1 MKRTFWAT
9 VLLCCLFSVNAQK
22 RELGPL
28 PNMQPAP
35 NQSVNNI
42 QGLSATSA
50 FMVMDI
56 VNGKAGD
63 KEFASQYGIFTKNGT
78 SYVQAFVR
86 MAQGYSANDLAMY
99 GVKTKYQRGNMVS
112 VQIPVNQFIALSK
125 SGRCSLID
133 VGTKGRTTLDSA
145 RIVMGVDNVYNG
157 VNLPHGYD
165 GTGAI
170 VGIIDIGFEYG
181 HPAFYDSTGTTLRIK
196 RVWQQD
202 DSTGTAPTT
211 FGYGS
216 EYTSQAAI
224 LNVARSTASETHGT
238 HVAGI
243 AAGCGGNTAAMRKY
257 RGMAPNADI
266 VLVSTTL
273 TTACIYDGIEYIQEY
288 ALSVGKPCVINMS
301 IGNHAG
307 PHDGT
312 SNFDS
317 ACDTLMVYYPNKL
330 LLVGA
335 AGNEGEDKL
344 HIDKTFTASDTL
356 LYTILD
362 FNGSSAGFTYIDIW
376 GDDTS
381 TRFMAGIGIVDTTDG
396 SFDDASNYYFSW
408 ANSYADFTLTD
419 SDNQNTYCRVYQSNG
434 SSTNNGKN
442 NITFVVN
449 ANSQTHNNQKIIL
462 IVKAYAGNKI
472 NAWTSNGT
480 FTDCGFRVV
489 SEGNTNSTVGE
500 IGGTGH
506 SIISV
511 GSYSTRKTWTSTSGR
526 QANWTYIT
534 KGDLSYFSSHGPT
547 ADNRAKPDITAPG
560 EWIIA
565 PINRFNTSYAHSNYT
580 VATASFR
587 NNTEYYAAKQGTSMA
602 TPMVTGIMAL
612 WLQQDTAL
620 SFDSALVKLRRSAIT
635 DSYTGTIPAAGSNLW
650 GKGKINPMGGL
661 PYTAPTT
668 FTVTVTSNDTTK
680 GTVRGGGTY
689 TAGSTITIR
698 AIPHNGYRLVRW
710 NDNDTHATRQIT
722 VNSNMA
728 FTATFDEIPYV
739 ECPAI
744 TQFPW
749 YNTFDSDLSCWR
761 NVDADGDG
769 HKWSFMQ
776 VDTLA
781 FALSESFSV
790 LDSTYV
796 ALDPDNWLISRPF
809 VLPANA
815 QLNWS
820 AISYNTRYYNEHYS
834 VYISTTGNEPRN
846 FSTVLHSETLANSN
860 PTTRSKDLSQYAGQ
874 TVRIAF
880 RHHNCPD
887 VVALILY
894 NISVTQQQQP
904 QGIDEATAA
913 EPTIAT
919 NGLAITVSGVENEN
933 VRIIDTWGRIIVNGN
948 CDNGTYQMPAAGVYM
963 VQIGNRKAQ
972 KVVVSTAAR

>member
-1 MKRTFWAT
+1 MKHFVWAT
-9 VLLCCLFSVNAQK
+9 LLLCCLFSVNAQK

-28 PNMQPAP
+28 PNMQPAA
-35 NQSVNNI
+35 NQSVASAKS
-42 QGLSATSA
+42 LSCASA
-50 FMVMDI
+50 FMALDI
-56 VNGKAGD
+56 VEGKAHS
-63 KEFASQYGIFTKNGT
+63 KEFAEQYGIFTKNGID
-78 SYVQAFVR
+78 YVQAFVR
-86 MAQGYSANDLAMY
+86 MAPGYSADDLTAY
-99 GVKTKYQRGNMVS
+99 GVKTKYERGNILHM
-112 VQIPVNQFIALSK
+112 QIPVSQFLALSE

-133 VGTKGRTTLDSA
+133 VGTKAHTTLDSA
-145 RIVMGVDNVYNG
+145 RIVMGINNVYNG
-157 VNLPHGYD
+157 TNLPHGYD
-165 GTGAI
+165 GTGVI
-170 VGIIDIGFEYG
+170 VGVIDMGFEYG

-202 DSTGTAPTT
+202 DSNGTAPTT

-216 EYTSQAAI
+216 EYTSQSAI

-266 VLVSTTL
+266 VLVSSTL
-273 TTACIYDGIEYIQEY
+273 TNAAIYDAIEYIQEY

-301 IGNHAG
+301 LGSHSG

-312 SNFDS
+312 SNFDI
-317 ACDTLMVYYPNKL
+317 ACDSLLSDFPNKL
-330 LLVGA
+330 ILVGA

-344 HIDKTFTASDTL
+344 HLDKTFTASDTL
-356 LYTILD
+356 LYSILD
-362 FNGSSAGFTYIDIW
+362 FNGSSAGYTIIDIW

-381 TRFMAGIGIVDTTDG
+381 TRFMAGIGIVDTTTG
-396 SFDDASNYYFSW
+396 RFDDGSNYYFSW
-408 ANSYADFTLTD
+408 VNSYANFNLTD
-419 SDNQNTYCRVYQSNG
+419 SDNQTTYCRVYQDGTN
-434 SSTNNGKN
+434 TNNGKN
-442 NITFVVN
+442 NIAFIVN
-449 ANSQTHNNQKIIL
+449 ANYQTHNHQKIIL

-480 FTDCGFRVV
+480 FINCGFSSVT
-489 SEGNTNSTVGE
+489 EGNTTSTVGE
-500 IGGTGH
+500 LGGTGH
-506 SIISV
+506 SILTV
-511 GSYSTRKTWTSTSGR
+511 GSYATRKSWTSLSG
-526 QANWTYIT
+526 NPYSLSYIT

-547 ADNRAKPDITAPG
+547 ADNRVKPDITAPG

-565 PINRFNTSYAHSNYT
+565 PVNRYYSSYVRSAYS
-580 VATASFR
+580 VASATFR
-587 NNTEYYAAKQGTSMA
+587 NNTEYYAVMQGTSMA

-612 WLQQDTAL
+612 WMQQDTAL

-668 FTVTVTSNDTTK
+668 FTVTVTSNDTAK

-698 AIPHNGYRLVRW
+698 AIPRNGYRLVRW
-710 NDNDTHATRQIT
+710 SDNDTHATRQIT
-722 VNSNMA
+722 VNSNMS

-739 ECPAI
+739 ECSAI

-749 YNTFDSDLSCWR
+749 YNRFDSDLSCWR

-769 HKWSFMQ
+769 YKWTFMQ
-776 VDTLA
+776 HDTMK
-781 FALSESFSV
+781 FAVSESYSIF
-790 LDSTYV
+790 DSTYV

-834 VYISTTGNEPRN
+834 VHISTTGNEPQN
-846 FSTVLHSETLANSN
+846 FSTLLHSETLATSD
-860 PTTRSKDLSQYAGQ
+860 PTTRTKDLSQYAGQ

-887 VVALILY
+887 VVALILFD
-894 NISVTQQQQP
+894 ISITQQQQP

-913 EPTIAT
+913 DPTVTT
-919 NGLAITVSGVENEN
+919 NGLAITVSGVENET
-933 VRIIDTWGRIIVNGN
+933 VRIIDTWGRVIVNGN

-972 KVVVSTAAR
+972 KVVVTLAK

>member
-1 MKRTFWAT
+1 
-9 VLLCCLFSVNAQK
+9 
-22 RELGPL
+22 
-28 PNMQPAP
+28 MQPAP

-63 KEFASQYGIFTKNGT
+63 KEFASQYGFFTKNGT

-86 MAQGYSANDLAMY
+86 MAPGYSADDLAAY
-99 GVKTKYQRGNMVS
+99 GVKTKYGRGNTLH
-112 VQIPVNQFIALSK
+112 VQIPVNQFIDLSE

-133 VGTKGRTTLDSA
+133 VGTKGRPMLDSA
-145 RIVMGVDNVYNG
+145 RIVMGINDVYNG
-157 VNLPHGYD
+157 TNLPHGYD
-165 GTGAI
+165 GTGVI
-170 VGIIDIGFEYG
+170 VGVIDMGFEYG
-181 HPAFYDSTGTTLRIK
+181 HPTFFDSTGTTLRIK
-196 RVWQQD
+196 RVWQQG
-202 DSTGTAPTT
+202 DSNGTAPTT

-266 VLVSTTL
+266 VLVSSTL
-273 TTACIYDGIEYIQEY
+273 TTAAIYDAIEYIQEY

-301 IGNHAG
+301 IGNHSG

-312 SNFDS
+312 SNFDI
-317 ACDTLMVYYPNKL
+317 ACDSLLSDFPNKL
-330 LLVGA
+330 ILVGA

-344 HIDKTFTASDTL
+344 HLDKTFTASDTL
-356 LYTILD
+356 LYSILD
-362 FNGSSAGFTYIDIW
+362 FNGSSAGYTIVDIW

-381 TRFMAGIGIVDTTDG
+381 TRFMAGLVIVDTTTGRFNDR
-396 SFDDASNYYFSW
+396 SNYYYSW
-408 ANSYADFTLTD
+408 VNSYANFNLTD
-419 SDNQNTYCRVYQSNG
+419 SDNETIYCRVYQDGTN
-434 SSTNNGKN
+434 TNNGKN
-442 NITFVVN
+442 NIAFIVN
-449 ANSQTHNNQKIIL
+449 ANNQSHNRQKVML
-462 IVKAYAGNKI
+462 VVKATAGNKI
-472 NAWTSNGT
+472 NAWTSDGT
-480 FTDCGFRVV
+480 FIDCNYNQVTA
-489 SEGNTNSTVGE
+489 GNTNSTVGE

-534 KGDLSYFSSHGPT
+534 KGDISYFSSLGPT
-547 ADNRAKPDITAPG
+547 ADNRVKPDITAPG

-565 PINRFNTSYAHSNYT
+565 PVNRFYSSYIRSNYV
-580 VATASFR
+580 VASASFR
-587 NNTEYYAAKQGTSMA
+587 SNTEYYAAMQGTSMA

-620 SFDSALVKLRRSAIT
+620 SFDSAMVKLRSSAIS
-635 DSYTGTIPAAGSNLW
+635 DSYTGNIPAAGSNLW

-661 PYTAPTT
+661 PYTAPST

-680 GTVRGGGTY
+680 GVVRGGGTY
-689 TAGSTITIR
+689 PAGSTITIR
-698 AIPHNGYRLVRW
+698 AIPNNGYRLVRW
-710 NDNDTHATRQIT
+710 SDNDTHAVRQIT
-722 VNSNMA
+722 VNSNMQ
-728 FTATFDEIPYV
+728 FVATFDELPYV
-739 ECPAI
+739 ECSAI

-749 YNTFDSDLSCWR
+749 YNRFDSDLSCWR

-769 HKWSFMQ
+769 YKWTFMQ
-776 VDTLA
+776 VDTITCA
-781 FALSESFSV
+781 VSESFSV
-790 LDSTYV
+790 FDSTYN
-796 ALDPDNWLISRPF
+796 ALDPDNWLISRPL

-815 QLNWS
+815 QLTWS

-846 FSTVLHSETLANSN
+846 FSTVLHSETLATSN
-860 PTTRSKDLSQYAGQ
+860 PTTRTKDLSQYAGQ

-894 NISVTQQQQP
+894 NISVTQQQQ
-904 QGIDEATAA
+904 GIDDASAS
-913 EPTIAT
+913 EPEIST
-919 NGLAITVSGVENEN
+919 NGLRITVSGVGNEP
-933 VRIIDTWGRIIVNGN
+933 VRIIDTWGRMIVNGT
-948 CDNGTYQMPAAGVYM
+948 CENGTYQMPCAGVYM
-963 VQIGNRKAQ
+963 VQVGNRKAV
-972 KVVVSTAAR
+972 KVVVSATNR